1 LLANT
6 TWTLTR
12 EAVLRVRFPGILL
25 YDGQGFM
32 VAAAVKVATLA
43 DLDGATICVEKGT
56 THQRNLEAHFKENGR
71 SVKPLLLA
79 SAQKAAAALFAG
91 QCQAYTA
98 DSGELAAMRLR
109 APGGPG
115 SFVILPER
123 ISREPL
129 SPVVWGGD
137 PEWATVI
144 RWVLNILIL
153 GEEYGVTRD
162 NLDAVDQGKQ
172 ESLLRQNPYE
182 GEMIARS
189 MGIETTVG
197 DPGPAGGRQLW
208 RGLRAQR
215 RARQSAQDRARSQ
228 PPVDSRRTPL
238 FSTDRLSDVRM
249 TDFQINLTIA
259 VFAAVIL
266 CIAFDL
272 VDMVVAALLGVST
285 LIVFGILEG
294 SDLMPIVHTAGGPLS
309 LLFGGMVVARVIG
322 KTGIFERIGD
332 LFLRATGGSG
342 RRLLLLIVVL
352 VAPLC
357 AVLPNATAVILVAPI
372 IVSVCQALKVDIVGP
387 LIITAIVSNAA
398 GMLTLVGDPATF
410 LVGSAIGLS
419 FLDYLRMVSLGGVLA
434 VLAVVPLLPLLLP
447 KIWAARVILPPS
459 VHPLPSSDPVSWY
472 CRCSCCCSW

>member
-1 LLANT
+1 
-6 TWTLTR
+6 
-12 EAVLRVRFPGILL
+12 
-25 YDGQGFM
+25 
-32 VAAAVKVATLA
+32 
-43 DLDGATICVEKGT
+43 
-56 THQRNLEAHFKENGR
+56 
-71 SVKPLLLA
+71 
-79 SAQKAAAALFAG
+79 
-91 QCQAYTA
+91 
-98 DSGELAAMRLR
+98 
-109 APGGPG
+109 
-115 SFVILPER
+115 
-123 ISREPL
+123 
-129 SPVVWGGD
+129 
-137 PEWATVI
+137 
-144 RWVLNILIL
+144 
-153 GEEYGVTRD
+153 
-162 NLDAVDQGKQ
+162 
-172 ESLLRQNPYE
+172 
-182 GEMIARS
+182 
-189 MGIETTVG
+189 
-197 DPGPAGGRQLW
+197 
-208 RGLRAQR
+208 
-215 RARQSAQDRARSQ
+215 
-228 PPVDSRRTPL
+228 
-238 FSTDRLSDVRM
+238 M

-322 KTGIFERIGD
+322 QTGIFERIGD

-372 IVSVCQALKVDIVGP
+372 IVSVCRALKVDIVGP

-447 KIWAARVILPPS
+447 KIWAARVILPES
-459 VHPLPSSDPVSWY
+459 AHPLPLSDPVSWC